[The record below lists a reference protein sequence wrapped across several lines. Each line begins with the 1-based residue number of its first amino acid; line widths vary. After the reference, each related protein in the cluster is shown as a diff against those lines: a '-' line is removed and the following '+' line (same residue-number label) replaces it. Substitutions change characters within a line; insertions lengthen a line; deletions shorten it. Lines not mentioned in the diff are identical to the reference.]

1 MSHYDKHVFFCVN
14 QREAGAD
21 CCHHAGASELQA
33 YAKDKLKSMKP
44 AQAGRIRINRAGC
57 MGRCDDGP
65 VVVVYPEAIWYQVFD
80 RADIDEII
88 EKHLIGQ
95 VPVDRLRI

>member
-1 MSHYDKHVFFCVN
+1 
-14 QREAGAD
+14 
-21 CCHHAGASELQA
+21 
-33 YAKDKLKSMKP
+33 
-44 AQAGRIRINRAGC
+44 